1 MFIGFVPKR
10 KEVKTMR
17 NQNNTIPIIV
27 VSLIIGFV
35 LGFVAARGR
44 YRPMMETKDE
54 MIVERDDRIKMMKE
68 EKESE
73 GMMGVMMKKGKMM
86 TIWED
91 GETEA
96 MKKTMRLPDGTVI
109 LMNGEIR
116 WPNNTTVIL
125 KEGKTMLMKNGKLVE
140 K

>member
-1 MFIGFVPKR
+1 
-10 KEVKTMR
+10 MR
-17 NQNNTIPIIV
+17 TQNNLVPMVV
-27 VSLIIGFV
+27 VSLIVGFA
-35 LGFVAARGR
+35 LGFISARGR
-44 YRPMMETKDE
+44 YRPMMAAKDK
-54 MIVERDDRIKMMKE
+54 MIIERDDRIKMMKE

-96 MKKTMRLPDGTVI
+96 MKKTMRLQDGTIV

-116 WPNNTTVIL
+116 KPNNTTVIL
-125 KEGKTMLMKNGKLVE
+125 KEGKSMLMKNGTLVE